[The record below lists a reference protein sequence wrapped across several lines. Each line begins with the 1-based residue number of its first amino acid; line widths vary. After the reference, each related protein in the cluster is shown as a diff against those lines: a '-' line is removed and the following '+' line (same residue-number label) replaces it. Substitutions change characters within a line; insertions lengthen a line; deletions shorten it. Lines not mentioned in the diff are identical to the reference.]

1 MLKEIKLINFSMAT
15 EIVGDMRKDTSKEL
29 ERIREEVVIVKE
41 ELRIRFE
48 YYFQVLRN
56 KHLELEVQLDEVV
69 RWQRHK

>member
-1 MLKEIKLINFSMAT
+1 MAT

-48 YYFQVLRN
+48 YYFLFLRN
-56 KHLELEVQLDEVV
+56 KHLEL
-69 RWQRHK
+69 